1 MPRGVD
7 DAPRPST
14 SKQGLAGRPA
24 FSAERLAG
32 FFSAE
37 VGLKPPDVPK
47 AMALAHAEHVED
59 RHEFSELVLAG
70 WAPSTAA
77 GFADLSFMGRHRLEQ
92 WVQSARADFWGR
104 RREDDDGG
112 RSDALHAARA
122 AAPQPKWAGR
132 PQRELSHAPAQE
144 NPNELGEPAAWAD
157 AGDGEARVRFT
168 CALHT
173 VLTLQNIDCV
183 VA

>member
-1 MPRGVD
+1 LQTP
-7 DAPRPST
+7 
-14 SKQGLAGRPA
+14 LAGRPA
-24 FSAERLAG
+24 FFAERLAG

-92 WVQSARADFWGR
+92 WVQSARADFRGR
-104 RREDDDGG
+104 RPGDDHGG
-112 RSDALHAARA
+112 RSNAPHTARA
-122 AAPQPKWAGR
+122 AAPQPKWACAR
-132 PQRELSHAPAQE
+132 QRELPHAPAQDPTLADDPTLAE
-144 NPNELGEPAAWAD
+144 VRRPTRAWAD
-157 AGDGEARVRFT
+157 MSEGEARVR
-168 CALHT
+168 
-173 VLTLQNIDCV
+173 LTYLRLTHVILLLFNCV
-183 VA
+183 AYV